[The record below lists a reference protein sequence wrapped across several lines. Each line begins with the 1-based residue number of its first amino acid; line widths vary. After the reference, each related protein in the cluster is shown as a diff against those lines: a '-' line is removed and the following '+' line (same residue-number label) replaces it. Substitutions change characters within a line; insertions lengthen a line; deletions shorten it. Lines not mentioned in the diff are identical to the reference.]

1 MIIGINELNY
11 WNKAYVNVNLNLMV
25 ENVIEIK
32 NEITANRDMDVKSI
46 KYVKKIIF
54 RILLHVVV
62 RVVNI

>member
-32 NEITANRDMDVKSI
+32 NEITANRDMNVKSI

>member
-32 NEITANRDMDVKSI
+32 NEITANRDMNVKSI

-54 RILLHVVV
+54 RILLHVVI

>member
-1 MIIGINELNY
+1 M
-11 WNKAYVNVNLNLMV
+11 NVNLNLMV

-32 NEITANRDMDVKSI
+32 NEITANRDMNVKSI